1 MRLPRRRIEWF
12 VWLGAIALVLVT
24 IRASPTYYRS
34 SGCLFCGCRMVEQ
47 RWLGVN
53 LPRHVDENECS
64 RWVRSLHPGHSIHIW
79 STSSIMR
86 KDWGF
91 AGTTVGCATG
101 AGGLMVLHDFRSQ
114 LGEERAREL
123 LARYHSE
130 LKGEP
135 DSFRRFV
142 RTDLNTLLTN
152 ALPGVTEPD

>member
-1 MRLPRRRIEWF
+1 
-12 VWLGAIALVLVT
+12 
-24 IRASPTYYRS
+24 
-34 SGCLFCGCRMVEQ
+34 
-47 RWLGVN
+47 
-53 LPRHVDENECS
+53 
-64 RWVRSLHPGHSIHIW
+64 
-79 STSSIMR
+79 
-86 KDWGF
+86 
-91 AGTTVGCATG
+91 
-101 AGGLMVLHDFRSQ
+101 MVLHDFRSQ